1 MRRIVSFLKF
11 FRRDLAVLLMAA
23 KQPGTP
29 GRVRV
34 LFLLAILYLLS
45 PIDLIPDTVPVVG
58 VLDDAVLVPTAVC
71 ALLRLLPPA
80 VRQQSERE
88 ADLLLRHGGAI
99 LAVVGVLVLLWLA
112 LIVWG
117 LFHLFA

>member
-1 MRRIVSFLKF
+1 MRRIFSFLKF

-58 VLDDAVLVPTAVC
+58 VLDDAVLVPAAVC
-71 ALLRLLPPA
+71 ALLRLLPPT
-80 VRQQSERE
+80 VRQRSEYE

-99 LAVVGVLVLLWLA
+99 LAVAGLLVLLWIA

>member
-45 PIDLIPDTVPVVG
+45 PIDPIPDTVPVVG
-58 VLDDAVLVPTAVC
+58 VLDDAVLVPSAVC

-80 VRQQSERE
+80 VRQRSERE
-88 ADLLLRHGGAI
+88 ADLLLRHGGAV
-99 LAVVGVLVLLWLA
+99 LAVAGLLVLLWIA

>member
-23 KQPGTP
+23 KQPETP

-34 LFLLAILYLLS
+34 LFLLAVLYLLS
-45 PIDLIPDTVPVVG
+45 PIDLIPDTIPVVG
-58 VLDDAVLVPTAVC
+58 VLDDAVLVPSAVC

-80 VRQQSERE
+80 VRQRSEHE
-88 ADLLLRHGGAI
+88 ADFLLRHGGAI
-99 LAVVGVLVLLWLA
+99 LAVAGLLVLLWLA
-112 LIVWG
+112 LIIWG
-117 LFHLFA
+117 ICHLFA

>member
-23 KQPGTP
+23 KQPETP

-34 LFLLAILYLLS
+34 LFLLAVLYLLS
-45 PIDLIPDTVPVVG
+45 PIDLIPDTIPVVG
-58 VLDDAVLVPTAVC
+58 VLDDAVLVPAAVC

-80 VRQQSERE
+80 VRQRSEHE

-99 LAVVGVLVLLWLA
+99 LAVAGLLVLLWLA

-117 LFHLFA
+117 ICHLFA

>member
-1 MRRIVSFLKF
+1 MRRIFSFLKF

-80 VRQQSERE
+80 VRQRSERE

-99 LAVVGVLVLLWLA
+99 LAVAGLLGLLWLA
-112 LIVWG
+112 LIIWG
-117 LFHLFA
+117 ICHLFA

>member
-1 MRRIVSFLKF
+1 MRRIFSFLKF

-58 VLDDAVLVPTAVC
+58 VLDDAVLVPAAVC

-80 VRQQSERE
+80 VRQRSEHE

-99 LAVVGVLVLLWLA
+99 LAVAGLLVLLWLA

-117 LFHLFA
+117 ICHLFA